1 MSKRA
6 LHLIV
11 GEAMLRET
19 FRAGILNGHR
29 AELLYKFDLEPD
41 EYAQVMAIQAQ
52 DIQEFAAAVEQMTDP
67 RPHFPSDSDDLGRA
81 LDRLLGV
88 SADSPLVA
96 EFPFRL

>member
-11 GEAMLRET
+11 GEATLREA
-19 FRAGILNGHR
+19 FRVGILNGHR
-29 AELLYKFDLEPD
+29 AELLGKFDLEPD
-41 EYAQVMAIQAQ
+41 EYARVMAIQAQ
-52 DIQEFAAAVEQMTDP
+52 NLQEFAAAVEQMTDP
-67 RPHFPSDSDDLGRA
+67 RPRLPPNGDDLGRA